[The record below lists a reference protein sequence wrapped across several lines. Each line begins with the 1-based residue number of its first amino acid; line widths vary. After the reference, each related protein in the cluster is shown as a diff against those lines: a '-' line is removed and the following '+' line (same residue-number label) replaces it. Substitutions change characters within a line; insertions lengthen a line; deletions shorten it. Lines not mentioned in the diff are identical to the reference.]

1 MNWIKGIKTHQ
12 ETQENNW
19 NLNKNNILY
28 LQSKLSKSFLDLR
41 FRSIRLDP
49 KSLVRVHD
57 RRRRIGSSSKK
68 PDSISP
74 HLIIT
79 ILLSPILDL
88 KPRSWRPRAPISSHH
103 PNSCCTCHSLKPPP
117 TNTVQE
123 SPFISKQGGETL
135 WAEAERCFVKG

>member
-12 ETQENNW
+12 ETKENNW
-19 NLNKNNILY
+19 ALNKNNILY

-88 KPRSWRPRAPISSHH
+88 KPRSWRPRTPISSHH
-103 PNSCCTCHSLKPPP
+103 PNSCCTCHSLKPTHKHSPRISLYKQ
-117 TNTVQE
+117 TRGGGNTM
-123 SPFISKQGGETL
+123 GRGWTL
-135 WAEAERCFVKG
+135 FC